1 MPEASV
7 ARLMLVAAR
16 RDEQAYRALVALPDM
31 NDAVIGFHAHQCVEK
46 GLKGVLAHKAVIFRR
61 THDIAELLDLLTDAG
76 VDAPPHEDKL
86 DDLNPFAV
94 EARYGLTDPGRI
106 DRDTTTLM
114 VGALLVWAEDQL
126 SKPATH
132 VEGP

>member
-7 ARLMLVAAR
+7 ARLMLAAAR

-46 GLKGVLAHKAVIFRR
+46 ALKGVLAHKAVIFRR

-76 VDAPPHEDKL
+76 VDSPPHEDKL

-106 DRDTTTLM
+106 DRDATTLM
-114 VGALLVWAEDQL
+114 VGTLLVWAEDQL
-126 SKPATH
+126 SKPSTPVA
-132 VEGP
+132 GK